1 MIWHSC
7 ESLKKK
13 KKKDKADWANFSF
26 WAGRE
31 FFELHSARWSYLYDS
46 HKSLVS
52 STLNSLQELK
62 QDAAMENRNFFAAHH
77 SFVLPPELEQIQVIK
92 GLIFC
97 RNCPWLKI
105 HSCRKTNCQCREKK
119 LPFVRIEF
127 IPAQI
132 SGEVQC
138 WFWPWIFMFSKTPH
152 DCKISST
159 ISLRNQFP
167 LLACSCLLNV
177 PQVDPAAA
185 IHGSSVSLF
194 GWARFFS
201 KSLSC
206 RHAWKTFGNLNWKL
220 LQISPHD

>member
-1 MIWHSC
+1 M
-7 ESLKKK
+7 
-13 KKKDKADWANFSF
+13 NFTLLDGHICMTHINHCF
-26 WAGRE
+26 QVLLIA
-31 FFELHSARWSYLYDS
+31 F
-46 HKSLVS
+46 KSLS
-52 STLNSLQELK
+52 RMQPWRTEIFLQASHLP
-62 QDAAMENRNFFAAHH
+62 AHH

-97 RNCPWLKI
+97 GNCPWLKI

-185 IHGSSVSLF
+185 IHGSSMSLF
-194 GWARFFS
+194 G
-201 KSLSC
+201 
-206 RHAWKTFGNLNWKL
+206 
-220 LQISPHD
+220 